1 MISVTAAAA
10 PGLACAQRS
19 KNASL
24 PYCDSTATRGEPAA
38 TGPQPGYGGGDGPLA
53 PTQDGAAVPNSRLL
67 GGRAWSGHDPQLH
80 KEAERVRP
88 TPVLGLSA
96 VLHPEEV
103 DPAGGGLLP
112 GRGDADK
119 LALVGAGVGHPGSH
133 QWPAKPGTYTP
144 HHDIPGAICEL
155 VPDSTIRLCQGIQH
169 REHHDRRLIL
179 GRPTTGYDKVT
190 AHT

>member
-1 MISVTAAAA
+1 MMSVTAATA
-10 PGLACAQRS
+10 PKLAAQRS
-19 KNASL
+19 KNAFL

-38 TGPQPGYGGGDGPLA
+38 TGPQPGYGGGAGPLA
-53 PTQDGAAVPNSRLL
+53 PTQDEAAVPNSRLL
-67 GGRAWSGHDPQLH
+67 GGRAWSRRAWSGHDPQLH

-88 TPVLGLSA
+88 TPMLRLSA

-133 QWPAKPGTYTP
+133 Q
-144 HHDIPGAICEL
+144 CRQ
-155 VPDSTIRLCQGIQH
+155 SQGH
-169 REHHDRRLIL
+169 TRLI
-179 GRPTTGYDKVT
+179 TTSRAPFASLCRIAPFG
-190 AHT
+190 